1 MLKKVPN
8 KGTTSGHIIYLPE
21 NYDTTKKWPVVL
33 FFHGD
38 GQKGDGSDAGLQNLY
53 DFVDSIWYPFLAQ
66 LKKDRFI
73 FIALQLPW
81 NLVEWPI
88 KYVDDAFAI
97 AAQYSIDPA
106 RIYLSGVSRGGT
118 AVWGYTTA
126 SPENGQKFAGIL
138 ACCCVGVQ
146 GNFANI
152 KSPVLAYHA
161 KNDGTVAFANSD
173 SVVNAINASN
183 PPVKAQLKST
193 MGSMQLSGHEIWGLV
208 FGNNEGWDW
217 LLAQA
222 KQGTEQPVTPTKQ
235 IAFTIE
241 LDDGKLF
248 TYYMDRSYELK

>member
-1 MLKKVPN
+1 MIRL
-8 KGTTSGHIIYLPE
+8 
-21 NYDTTKKWPVVL
+21 KKWPVVL

-173 SVVNAINASN
+173 SIVNAINASN

-222 KQGTEQPVTPTKQ
+222 KQAPEQPVTPAKQ